1 MDNDIE
7 NSQALSTTTI
17 PIHPD
22 EAWQKRD
29 EANKKKTTPGKLY
42 TTADNNNKN
51 EAEKQTKTHGQ
62 SMTLPS
68 IAHRVDLIN

>member
-29 EANKKKTTPGKLY
+29 EANKKKRHQVNYTQQPTT
-42 TTADNNNKN
+42 TTKMKQKNKR
-51 EAEKQTKTHGQ
+51 KPMV
-62 SMTLPS
+62 S
-68 IAHRVDLIN
+68 R